1 MPSTNTSLS
10 LMLNNILSDQE
21 PVRILDSTMLPVCKP
36 HRVDSHKVARNI
48 AAFGK
53 NYQGWHYGFKLHASV
68 DFKGNLC
75 GIALTP
81 ANIYDT
87 QAMIKTLN
95 QYAKIAVGDTLYGA
109 KVMGEIIRERYGTVI
124 IAPPH
129 PKQKRKVMTAWQYFL
144 LKSRSK
150 IESVFDYLKEHMNL
164 VSSFPR
170 SIAGYLFHYLRILL
184 SYQMTHFLS

>member
-1 MPSTNTSLS
+1 
-10 LMLNNILSDQE
+10 
-21 PVRILDSTMLPVCKP
+21 
-36 HRVDSHKVARNI
+36 
-48 AAFGK
+48 
-53 NYQGWHYGFKLHASV
+53 
-68 DFKGNLC
+68 
-75 GIALTP
+75 
-81 ANIYDT
+81 
-87 QAMIKTLN
+87 MIKTLN

-109 KVMGEIIRERYGTVI
+109 KVMGEIIRERYGTII

-129 PKQKRKVMTAWQYFL
+129 PKQKKKIMTAWQYFL

-184 SYQMTHFLS
+184 SYQMIHFLGNT